1 MNLTARQAAER
12 LNVPHPHLLILLSEG
27 EIPSRK
33 IGRHRFV
40 REEDLLDYK
49 AKRDAER
56 RRILDKMVRDAEE
69 AGLYGERGRLLTAC
83 EGTGKEFNLRV
94 SSRCQAGRRFAR
106 FGHGSIR
113 PSQISRSARFAWAHA
128 LLA

>member
-83 EGTGKEFNLRV
+83 EGTGKEFTPVFPHAVKPEGDLPD
-94 SSRCQAGRRFAR
+94 SDTGQLDPRRLV
-106 FGHGSIR
+106 
-113 PSQISRSARFAWAHA
+113 A
-128 LLA
+128 LPDSPLPTLF

>member
-1 MNLTARQAAER
+1 M
-12 LNVPHPHLLILLSEG
+12 LSEG
-27 EIPSRK
+27 EIPFRK

-56 RRILDKMVRDAEE
+56 RRILDKIVRDAEE

-83 EGTGKEFNLRV
+83 EGTGKEFLPPCFLTLPSRKEICPIRTRV
-94 SSRCQAGRRFAR
+94 N
-106 FGHGSIR
+106 
-113 PSQISRSARFAWAHA
+113 
-128 LLA
+128 

>member
-1 MNLTARQAAER
+1 VNLTARQAAER

-69 AGLYGERGRLLTAC
+69 AGP
-83 EGTGKEFNLRV
+83 
-94 SSRCQAGRRFAR
+94 RRRRRRRAAVGCVR
-106 FGHGSIR
+106 
-113 PSQISRSARFAWAHA
+113 RSAPARVTRNAGPGRP
-128 LLA
+128 